1 MWHIYHICQE
11 IVSIH
16 KVSFIFIESLSCRP
30 IDLRTDEHNELRKAT
45 KKISGPAPKAFPPP
59 PTSLVATFFG
69 LFSS

>member
-30 IDLRTDEHNELRKAT
+30 IDLRTDEHNELRKAALFRFRAP
-45 KKISGPAPKAFPPP
+45 KKVFFLIGPA
-59 PTSLVATFFG
+59 FFAASPG
-69 LFSS
+69 CEN